1 MEDKEMNRFVANE
14 ILRNAD
20 MKSISEE
27 QLENII
33 RNIDVTPVMELP
45 RELRILKNKIVN
57 KEIDNVMAIRYLLTG
72 IE

>member
-14 ILRNAD
+14 ILRNTG
-20 MKSISEE
+20 MKSINEE

-33 RNIDVTPVMELP
+33 RNIDVTPEMELP

-72 IE
+72 S

>member
-14 ILRNAD
+14 ILRNTG

-33 RNIDVTPVMELP
+33 RNIDVTPEMELP

-72 IE
+72 I